1 MNVPE
6 MMRMKIE
13 SSLEKRIIDLI
24 ARDYAMVAGDKVRD
38 MFAKDL
44 VKLVNEAFRSPH
56 MMEVGQMLW
65 IGASEMEK
73 PGYGKNSRNT
83 RFAPVVLTPIHR
95 DDLTLMGNGYS
106 HREIREQRIVR
117 LFHEAKQQ
125 GAILTNADV
134 GMVLGV
140 SAGTISKQA
149 REYMEREQKVLPT
162 RGIVHDIGRAIT
174 HKRIIIR
181 LYLQGLL
188 VPEIAR
194 RTDHS
199 EEAVSR
205 YIKAF
210 EKVRMLRDR
219 LDEKGIARTLEMS
232 EYLVREYLGIV
243 DEWKQEGEVNA

>member
-1 MNVPE
+1 MNVPD
-6 MMRMKIE
+6 MMRVKIE
-13 SSLEKRIIDLI
+13 NSLEKRIIDLI

-44 VKLVNEAFRSPH
+44 VKLVNETIRSPH
-56 MMEVGQMLW
+56 MMEVGQILW
-65 IGASEMEK
+65 IGASDTEK

-83 RFAPVVLTPIHR
+83 RFTPVILTPIHR
-95 DDLTLMGNGYS
+95 DDLVLMSNGYS
-106 HREIREQRIVR
+106 FREIREQKIVR
-117 LFHEAKQQ
+117 LFHEAKKQ

-149 REYMEREQKVLPT
+149 REYMEREQKILPT

-174 HKRIIIR
+174 HKRIIIK

-219 LDEKGIARTLEMS
+219 LDISGIVRTLEMS
-232 EYLVREYLGIV
+232 EYLVREYLDIV
-243 DEWKQEGEVNA
+243 DECKQGGEVNV